1 MYELETIFDAS
12 GRFFGEKMKM
22 WERQAGESYPAFVAF
37 REYLTLI
44 KRLAKVNRWRERA
57 DAWDA
62 EVSRQALQKAADDFA
77 KMVERQIN
85 IGRMLQSRGANAIQ
99 QMDLTTLPPKFL
111 PALVEMTKVGVNME
125 RSARELNRT
134 EPQKNLFVSTL
145 TKIWERRRTDE

>member
-1 MYELETIFDAS
+1 
-12 GRFFGEKMKM
+12 M

-37 REYLTLI
+37 REYLTLSERTYPKVAEKVSKSLTLI
-44 KRLAKVNRWRERA
+44 KRWAKRNRWRERA

-145 TKIWERRRTDE
+145 TKIWERGRTSE